1 VTASAGTRWGVLGSA
16 GIARSRFL
24 PALAEAGGRAVVV
37 GSRDGAR
44 AAEFAAAHGVA
55 RGVAGYQAVLADPDV
70 QAVYVPLP
78 NTEHAEWAVAALE
91 AGKAVLCEKPL
102 CVDADQARRVLAVAD
117 RAPLPL
123 WEAFVFP
130 FQAQHQRL
138 VELLAD
144 GAIGELREI
153 AGAFHF
159 QLRRTEDIRLSA
171 AMAGGALADVGCYP
185 LRLAAELFGAPA
197 LRAVASVVH
206 GAEVETEL
214 AALVDYADDRRLLL
228 SCGFRRAPDTT
239 TVLSGTE
246 GTIRLDDPYHP
257 TPASPLELRR
267 RGADPVVERPTR
279 DEHSF
284 SAALRHIGS
293 VLAGQVPPRHT
304 ALESSLPV
312 AEAMDLVRAA
322 VR

>member
-1 VTASAGTRWGVLGSA
+1 MPTPGTRWGVLGTA

-24 PALAEAGGRAVVV
+24 PALAEAGGEAVVV

-55 RGVAGYQAVLADPDV
+55 RGVTGYEAVLADPAV

-78 NTEHAEWAVAALE
+78 NPLHAEWAVAALE

-102 CVDADQARRVLAVAD
+102 CVDADQARRVLAVAE
-117 RAPLPL
+117 RAALPL

-130 FQAQHQRL
+130 FTAQHRRL
-138 VELLAD
+138 VELLAG

-153 AGAFHF
+153 SGAFHF

-171 AMAGGALADVGCYP
+171 ATAGGALADVGCYP
-185 LRLAAELFGAPA
+185 LRLAAELFDGPA
-197 LRAVASVVH
+197 LSAAASAVR

-214 AALVDYADDRRLLL
+214 AALVDYPDDRRLLL
-228 SCGFRRAPDTT
+228 SCGFRRSPDTT

-246 GTIRLDDPYHP
+246 GTIHLEDPYHP
-257 TPASPLELRR
+257 RPGSTVELRR
-267 RGADPVVERPTR
+267 PGADPVVERPTR
-279 DEHSF
+279 DQHSF
-284 SAALRHIGS
+284 TAALRHVGA
-293 VLAGQVPPRHT
+293 VLAGAEAPRHT
-304 ALESSLPV
+304 ALESSLVV
-312 AEAMDLVRAA
+312 AEAIDLVRAA
-322 VR
+322 AR

>member
-1 VTASAGTRWGVLGSA
+1 VLGGAS
-16 GIARSRFL
+16 IARSRFL
-24 PALAEAGGRAVVV
+24 PALAEAGGEAVVV
-37 GSRDGAR
+37 GARDGAR

-55 RGVAGYQAVLADPDV
+55 RGVAGYEAVLADPAV

-78 NTEHAEWAVAALE
+78 NPLHAEWTVAALE

-102 CVDADQARRVLAVAD
+102 CVDADQARRVLAVAE
-117 RAPLPL
+117 RAALPL

-138 VELLAD
+138 VDLLAT

-159 QLRRTEDIRLSA
+159 ALRRPEDIRLSA

-185 LRLAAELFGAPA
+185 LRLAAELFGGPA
-197 LRAVASVVH
+197 LAASASAVR

-214 AALVDYADDRRLLL
+214 AALVDYPGDRRLLL
-228 SCGFRRAPDTT
+228 SCGFRRAADTT

-257 TPASPLELRR
+257 RPGSPLELRR
-267 RGADPVVERPTR
+267 PGADPVVERPTS

-284 SAALRHIGS
+284 TAALRHIGA
-293 VLAGQVPPRHT
+293 VLAGEEAPRHT
-304 ALESSLPV
+304 AREASLPV

-322 VR
+322 AR